1 MKTVSAISIIKRL
14 RQKNGISQKELA
26 GKVGLTQQAIA
37 LIESGKRKLDF
48 ELFINI
54 LNELGVTSGEL
65 SCIISEIYRSESDS
79 ANAAEKI
86 LDELEQQKASGVSN
100 IEDIYLLND
109 FEKLNNIGKK
119 EARKRVQ
126 ELTEIPRYTE
136 PDEPRKSGQ
145 LNAAHKRTNIEIPDG
160 VDTSENDIM
169 DDEDF

>member
-54 LNELGVTSGEL
+54 LNELGVTSEEL

-136 PDEPRKSGQ
+136 PDQPHRNEQ
-145 LNAAHKRTNIEIPDG
+145 LNAAHKRTDIEIPDG